1 MAYRNVSA
9 EISDETVGQQVQRM
23 KDIELDLPFII
34 NLTIEERKTLPL
46 MGDKSIPF
54 VEKSIEFARQEPKL
68 VTNFLDVDE
77 LARDLALARQLKKIL
92 NVIEPLYEKVQD
104 TYLAV
109 GSEAFAAARTFYRTV
124 KNAAKSGVP
133 GADAIASELSKRY
146 ERGARGS
153 KEKTEEEEKK

>member
-1 MAYRNVSA
+1 MSYQNISA
-9 EISDETVGQQVQRM
+9 EISDEIVGQQVQRV
-23 KDIELDLPFII
+23 KEIEQDLPFII

-54 VEKSIEFARQEPKL
+54 VEKSIEFARQQPDL
-68 VTNFLDVDE
+68 VTSFLDVDE
-77 LARDLALARQLKKIL
+77 LAKDLVLARRLKKIL

-124 KNAAKSGVP
+124 KNAARSGVP
-133 GADAIASELSKRY
+133 GVDAIASELSKRY
-146 ERGARGS
+146 ERRANMS
-153 KEKTEEEEKK
+153 KKEKEEEKEK